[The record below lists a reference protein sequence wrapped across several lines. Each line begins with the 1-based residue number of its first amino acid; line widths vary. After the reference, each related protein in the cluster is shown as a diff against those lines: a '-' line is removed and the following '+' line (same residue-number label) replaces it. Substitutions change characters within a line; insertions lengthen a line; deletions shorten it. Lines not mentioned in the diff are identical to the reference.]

1 LSSTTTITASK
12 DTYLNERRNTQNEGS
27 ATTISIGAAYQF
39 GTWYKYSAVISFDVS
54 GITDPS
60 TITKAILTLEYV
72 SSTGST
78 TQTVTVARL
87 NQDFVEAEATW
98 DDSASSVAWTGG
110 GGAFGN
116 AETTQPTYTFS
127 VGSGVSANV
136 TIDIKDLVIDAITRR
151 SGTLLLVAAIAG
163 TPTGSAQGFTK
174 FATKENVTKSLS
186 VIVTQAAR
194 IVWSGNTDGNMSTST
209 NWVGGVVP
217 DANDYAMFIE
227 NGTNNP
233 SSGAV
238 VCERVYFGKLFSQ
251 DAGVLG
257 EFLLLGATSVYAD
270 TQAQLH
276 IYAAATEVIIR
287 NTKDIGDGCS
297 VRGIITNLY
306 ISDCVAEVTIDD
318 SATISNIYIM
328 SGSRINPISNTSTGV
343 VSQVVIESG
352 FTDANVM
359 CQGRFNVIDNG
370 ECDDISLYG
379 GGRYELNNT
388 AEVDG
393 IENLT
398 IASDSICYF
407 NAKEIQTA
415 LTMYGGT
422 FTIEDNTNSQLDMP
436 TTMTASNGIV
446 NLDNGLDAVNTAAF
460 TGTTFTAYGATL
472 SLSSNERWDISQ

>member
-1 LSSTTTITASK
+1 M
-12 DTYLNERRNTQNEGS
+12 
-27 ATTISIGAAYQF
+27 SIGTTYAG
-39 GTWYKYSAVISFDVS
+39 GTFYKHNAVMSFDVS

-60 TITKAILTLEYV
+60 TITTAILTLEYV
-72 SSTGST
+72 SSAGST
-78 TQTVTVARL
+78 TQTVTLARL
-87 NQDFVEAEATW
+87 NQDFVETEATW
-98 DDSASSVAWTGG
+98 LVAETLPAVSWSGG
-110 GGAFGN
+110 DGAFGN

-163 TPTGSAQGFTK
+163 TPTGSAKGFTK
-174 FATKENVTKSLS
+174 FATKEHSTKSCA
-186 VIVTQAAR
+186 IAVTLAAR
-194 IVWSGNTDGNMSTST
+194 VVWSGNTDGNMSTDS
-209 NWVGGVVP
+209 NWVGGTKP
-217 DANDYAMFIE
+217 DADDFAMFIE

-233 SSGAV
+233 SSGVV

-257 EFLLLGATSVYAD
+257 AQLLLSATSVYAD
-270 TQAQLH
+270 TQSQLY
-276 IYAAATEVIIR
+276 ILAIATEVIIR
-287 NTKDIGDGCS
+287 NVKDISGGCL
-297 VRGIITNLY
+297 VNGTITNLY

-318 SATISNIYIM
+318 DATISNIYIM

-352 FTDANVM
+352 FTNANVM
-359 CQGRFNVIDNG
+359 CQGRFNVIDYA

-393 IENLT
+393 IENLI

-407 NAKEIQTA
+407 NAKEIQTD

-436 TTMTASNGIV
+436 TTMTTINGLV
-446 NLDNGLDAVNTAAF
+446 NLDNGLDAANSAAF
-460 TGTTFTAYGATL
+460 TGTTFIAYGATL
-472 SLSSNERWDISQ
+472 SLGKSNTWGISA